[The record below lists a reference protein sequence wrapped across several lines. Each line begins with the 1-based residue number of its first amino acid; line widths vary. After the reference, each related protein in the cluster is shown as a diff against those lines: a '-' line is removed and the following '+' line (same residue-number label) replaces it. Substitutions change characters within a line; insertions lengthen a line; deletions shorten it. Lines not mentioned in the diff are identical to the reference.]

1 MPRCVLPPP
10 DERRLSRQETAGIL
24 ARLGLESC
32 YDAGPH
38 SVYVGSQADG
48 KRVVFHFSHRWDRRL
63 AELMQDL
70 AKNGFSRVE
79 VEAAFESLYSDH

>member
-1 MPRCVLPPP
+1 MLPPY
-10 DERRLSRQETAGIL
+10 DQRLSWQETAGIL
-24 ARLGLESC
+24 ARLGLESS

-38 SVYVGSQADG
+38 SVYIGSHADG
-48 KRVVFHFSHRWDRRL
+48 KRVVLHFTHRWDRTL
-63 AELMQDL
+63 AELIQDL

>member
-1 MPRCVLPPP
+1 MPPP
-10 DERRLSRQETAGIL
+10 YEHRLSRQETAGIL

-32 YDAGPH
+32 YDAGLH
-38 SVYVGSQADG
+38 SVYVGSHADG
-48 KRVVFHFSHRWDRRL
+48 KRIVLHFTHRWDRKL
-63 AELMQDL
+63 GELMQDL